1 MRVLLTGGAGF
12 IGSHIAL
19 LLLERGYDVLILDS
33 FANSSSNVIERIEN
47 FLDNKALK
55 YKLRVINGDI
65 RDKKILERIFSK
77 CVKENKPIEV
87 VIHLAGVKSVCES
100 LTNPLYYW
108 DVNVSGTLNLLLTM
122 KEHQCYSLVF
132 SSSATIYGL
141 SDYVPILEE
150 QKISPITPYG
160 QTKVAVENLF
170 YDLYKSNVNL
180 WKICSL
186 RYFNPV
192 GAHPSGQ
199 IGEDPRG
206 IPNNLFP
213 FITQVAIGR
222 QKILSIY
229 GDDWETKDGSG
240 IRDYIHIIDLAEG
253 HLASIDYL
261 NTSESCLEFI
271 NLGSGKGYSVFQ
283 IIRQFELSTGC
294 RIPFSIESRR
304 DGDVAVS
311 YADIS
316 KAKRLLSWTPKRS
329 LEQICLDGW
338 NWQMKNPNGYG

>member
-19 LLLERGYDVLILDS
+19 LLLERGYDVLIFDS
-33 FANSSSNVIERIEN
+33 FANSSSNVIERIKN
-47 FLDNKALK
+47 FLDNKDLK

-65 RDKKILERIFSK
+65 RDKKILESIFLK

-87 VIHLAGVKSVCES
+87 VIHLAGVKSVVES

-192 GAHPSGQ
+192 GAHPSGL

-229 GDDWETKDGSG
+229 GDDWETNDGSG

-253 HLASIDYL
+253 HLSSIDYL
-261 NTSESCLEFI
+261 NTSKSCLEFI

-294 RIPFSIESRR
+294 SIPFSIESRR

>member
-65 RDKKILERIFSK
+65 RDKQILESIFSK

-87 VIHLAGVKSVCES
+87 VIHLAGVKSVVES

-170 YDLYKSNVNL
+170 YDLYKSNENL

-192 GAHPSGQ
+192 GAHPSGL

>member
-1 MRVLLTGGAGF
+1 
-12 IGSHIAL
+12 
-19 LLLERGYDVLILDS
+19 
-33 FANSSSNVIERIEN
+33 
-47 FLDNKALK
+47 
-55 YKLRVINGDI
+55 
-65 RDKKILERIFSK
+65 
-77 CVKENKPIEV
+77 
-87 VIHLAGVKSVCES
+87 
-100 LTNPLYYW
+100 
-108 DVNVSGTLNLLLTM
+108 M

-192 GAHPSGQ
+192 GAHPSGL

-338 NWQMKNPNGYG
+338 NWQMKNPHGYG

>member
-19 LLLERGYDVLILDS
+19 LLLERGYDVFILDS

-65 RDKKILERIFSK
+65 RDKKILESIFSK

-192 GAHPSGQ
+192 GAHPSGL

>member
-33 FANSSSNVIERIEN
+33 LANSSSNVIERIEN

-65 RDKKILERIFSK
+65 RDKNILESIFSK

-87 VIHLAGVKSVCES
+87 VIHLAGVKSVYES

-122 KEHQCYSLVF
+122 KEYQCYSLVF

-192 GAHPSGQ
+192 GAHPSGL

-229 GDDWETKDGSG
+229 GDDWETQDGSG